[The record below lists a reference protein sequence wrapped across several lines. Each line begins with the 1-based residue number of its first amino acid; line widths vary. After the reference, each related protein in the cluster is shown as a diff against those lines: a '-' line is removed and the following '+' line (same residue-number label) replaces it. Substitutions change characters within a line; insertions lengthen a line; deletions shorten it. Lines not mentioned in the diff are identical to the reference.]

1 MLCVILCMVF
11 NMKRKEIILGVIGIV
26 VIVVVAFFLANLIHD
41 NHVKSLSE
49 EENNKQEEEREEE
62 KIEVDGVEIN
72 FKTYRVDSSFFLNVP
87 DTFIML
93 DEETLKSKYNYNN
106 RPELVFMS
114 EADTEHVF
122 VSTTNEDMTDDGLE
136 AYLNNRIAGLT
147 GMTVIDS
154 GVYQKYDKTFA
165 RLVATDANT
174 YYNLRFFTLDNKLV
188 TVEFNC
194 SVSVYE
200 EWEDVVNEIMD
211 SICFNEDD
219 IKKYSSD

>member
-1 MLCVILCMVF
+1 MVL
-11 NMKRKEIILGVIGIV
+11 NMKRKEIILGVIGII
-26 VIVVVAFFLANLIHD
+26 VIVVVAFFLANMIHD
-41 NHVKSLSE
+41 NHVKSINKE
-49 EENNKQEEEREEE
+49 EDKKQEEVEEKE
-62 KIEVDGVEIN
+62 DKIEVNGVEIN

-87 DTFIML
+87 DTFTML
-93 DEETLKSKYNYNN
+93 DEATLKSKYNYNN

-114 EADTEHVF
+114 ESDTEHVF

-136 AYLNNRIAGLT
+136 AYLNNRVAGLT

-174 YYNLRFFTLDNKLV
+174 YYNMRFFTLDNKLV

-194 SVSVYE
+194 SVNTYE
-200 EWEDVVNEIMD
+200 EWEKVANEVMD
-211 SICFNEDD
+211 SLCFSEDD
-219 IKKYSSD
+219 IKKYSSN

>member
-26 VIVVVAFFLANLIHD
+26 VIVVVAYFLANIIHD
-41 NHVKSLSE
+41 NHVKSINSG
-49 EENNKQEEEREEE
+49 ENNKQEEKKEE
-62 KIEVDGVEIN
+62 KLEVDGVEIT

-93 DEETLKSKYNYNN
+93 DEATLKSKYNYNN

-114 EADTEHVF
+114 ELDSEHIF

-147 GMTVIDS
+147 NMTIIDS
-154 GVYQKYDKTFA
+154 GIYQEHDKTFA
-165 RLVATDANT
+165 KLVATDANT
-174 YYNLRFFTLDNKLV
+174 YYNIRFFTLENKLV
-188 TVEFNC
+188 TIEFNTP
-194 SVSVYE
+194 VNVYK
-200 EWEDVVNEIMD
+200 EWEDVADEVMN
-211 SICFNEDD
+211 SICFNEED

>member
-1 MLCVILCMVF
+1 MVF
-11 NMKRKEIILGVIGIV
+11 NMKRKEIVLGVLGIV
-26 VIVVVAFFLANLIHD
+26 VIVVVAYFLANIIHD
-41 NHVKSLSE
+41 NHVKSINSG
-49 EENNKQEEEREEE
+49 ENNKQEEKKEE
-62 KIEVDGVEIN
+62 KLEVDGVEIN

-87 DTFIML
+87 DTFTML
-93 DEETLKSKYNYNN
+93 DEATLKSKYNYNN

-114 EADTEHVF
+114 ESDTEHVF

-136 AYLNNRIAGLT
+136 AYLNNRVAGLT

-174 YYNLRFFTLDNKLV
+174 YYNIRFFTLDNKLV

-194 SVSVYE
+194 SVNTYE
-200 EWEDVVNEIMD
+200 EWEKVANEIMD
-211 SICFNEDD
+211 SLCFNEDD

>member
-1 MLCVILCMVF
+1 MVF

-26 VIVVVAFFLANLIHD
+26 VIVVVAYFLANIIHD
-41 NHVKSLSE
+41 YNVKSIDRG
-49 EENNKQEEEREEE
+49 ENNKQEEKKEE
-62 KIEVDGVEIN
+62 KLEVDGVEIT

-93 DEETLKSKYNYNN
+93 DEATLKSKYNYNN

-114 EADTEHVF
+114 ELDSEHIF

-147 GMTVIDS
+147 NMTLLDS
-154 GVYQKYDKTFA
+154 GVYQKHDKTFA
-165 RLVATDANT
+165 KLVATDANT
-174 YYNLRFFTLDNKLV
+174 YYNLRFFTLENKLV
-188 TVEFNC
+188 TIEFNTQ
-194 SVSVYE
+194 VGVYK
-200 EWEDVVNEIMD
+200 EWEDVADEVMN

-219 IKKYSSD
+219 IKKIF

>member
-1 MLCVILCMVF
+1 MVF
-11 NMKRKEIILGVIGIV
+11 NMKRKEIVLGVLGIV
-26 VIVVVAFFLANLIHD
+26 VIVVVAYFLANIIHD
-41 NHVKSLSE
+41 NHVKSINSG
-49 EENNKQEEEREEE
+49 ENNKQEEKKEE
-62 KIEVDGVEIN
+62 KLEVDGVEIT

-93 DEETLKSKYNYNN
+93 DEATLKSKYNYNN

-114 EADTEHVF
+114 ELDSEHIF

-147 GMTVIDS
+147 NMTLLDS
-154 GVYQKYDKTFA
+154 GVYQKHDKTFA
-165 RLVATDANT
+165 KLVATDQNT

-188 TVEFNC
+188 TIEFN
-194 SVSVYE
+194 SPINVYE
-200 EWEDVVNEIMD
+200 KWEEVVTEIMD
-211 SICFNEDD
+211 SLCFDEED

>member
-1 MLCVILCMVF
+1 MVF

-26 VIVVVAFFLANLIHD
+26 VIVVVAFFLANIIHD

-49 EENNKQEEEREEE
+49 EENNKQEEVKEEE
-62 KIEVDGVEIN
+62 KIEVDGVGIN

-87 DTFIML
+87 DTFTML
-93 DEETLKSKYNYNN
+93 DEATLKSKYNYNN

-114 EADTEHVF
+114 ETDTEHVF

-136 AYLNNRIAGLT
+136 TYLNNRVAGLT

-165 RLVATDANT
+165 RLVAMDANT

-200 EWEDVVNEIMD
+200 EWKDAVNEIMD

>member
-1 MLCVILCMVF
+1 MVF

-26 VIVVVAFFLANLIHD
+26 VIVVVAFFIANLVHD
-41 NHVKSLSE
+41 YNVDSINK
-49 EENNKQEEEREEE
+49 ENETKNEE
-62 KIEVDGVEIN
+62 KKEDRIEVDGVEIN

-87 DTFIML
+87 DTFTML
-93 DEETLKSKYNYNN
+93 DEATLKSKYNYNS

-114 EADTEHVF
+114 NDDLEHVF

-136 AYLNNRIAGLT
+136 AYLNNRIASLT
-147 GMTVIDS
+147 NMTVIDS
-154 GVYQKYDKTFA
+154 GVYQEHDKTFA

-174 YYNLRFFTLDNKLV
+174 YYNIRFFTLENKLV
-188 TVEFNC
+188 TVEFNTP
-194 SVSVYE
+194 VSVYE
-200 EWEDVVNEIMD
+200 EWEDVVNEVMD

>member
-1 MLCVILCMVF
+1 MVF
-11 NMKRKEIILGVIGIV
+11 NMNGKEIILGVIGII
-26 VIVVVAFFLANLIHD
+26 VIVVVAFFIANLVHD
-41 NHVKSLSE
+41 YNVDSINK
-49 EENNKQEEEREEE
+49 ENETKNEE
-62 KIEVDGVEIN
+62 KKEEKLEVDGVEIN

-87 DTFIML
+87 DTFTML
-93 DEETLKSKYNYNN
+93 DEATLKSKYNYNN

-114 EADTEHVF
+114 NDDLEHIF

-154 GVYQKYDKTFA
+154 GVYQKYYKTFA
-165 RLVATDANT
+165 RLVATDAST

-188 TVEFNC
+188 TIEFNC

-211 SICFNEDD
+211 SICFSEDD

>member
-1 MLCVILCMVF
+1 MVF
-11 NMKRKEIILGVIGIV
+11 SMKRKDIILGVIGIV
-26 VIVVVAFFLANLIHD
+26 VIVVVAYFLANIIHD
-41 NHVKSLSE
+41 YNVESINR
-49 EENNKQEEEREEE
+49 EENNKQEEKKEE
-62 KIEVDGVEIN
+62 KLEVDGVEIN

-136 AYLNNRIAGLT
+136 AYLNNRVAGLT

-165 RLVATDANT
+165 ILVATDANT
-174 YYNLRFFTLDNKLV
+174 YYNIRFFTLENKLV
-188 TVEFNC
+188 TVEFNTP
-194 SVSVYE
+194 VSVYE
-200 EWEDVVNEIMD
+200 EWEDVVNEVMD

>member
-1 MLCVILCMVF
+1 MVF
-11 NMKRKEIILGVIGIV
+11 NMNRKEIILGVIGIV
-26 VIVVVAFFLANLIHD
+26 VIVVVAFFIANLVHD
-41 NHVKSLSE
+41 YNVDSINKENGTKNE
-49 EENNKQEEEREEE
+49 EQKED

-87 DTFIML
+87 DTFTML
-93 DEETLKSKYNYNN
+93 DEATLKSKYNYNN

-114 EADTEHVF
+114 NDDLEHVF

-147 GMTVIDS
+147 NMTLLDS
-154 GVYQKYDKTFA
+154 GVYQKHDKTFA
-165 RLVATDANT
+165 KLVATDQNT
-174 YYNLRFFTLDNKLV
+174 YYNIRFFTLDNKLV
-188 TVEFNC
+188 TIEFNTP
-194 SVSVYE
+194 VNVYK
-200 EWEDVVNEIMD
+200 EWEDVANEVMD

>member
-1 MLCVILCMVF
+1 MVF

-26 VIVVVAFFLANLIHD
+26 AIVLVAFFLANMIHD
-41 NHVKSLSE
+41 NHVNSINE
-49 EENNKQEEEREEE
+49 EENNNEEE
-62 KIEVDGVEIN
+62 IMEVDGVEIN
-72 FKTYRVDSSFFLNVP
+72 FKTYRVDSSFFLNAP

-114 EADTEHVF
+114 NDDLEHVF

-147 GMTVIDS
+147 GMTIIDS
-154 GVYQKYDKTFA
+154 GVFKKYDKTFA

-174 YYNLRFFTLDNKLV
+174 YYNIRFFTLDNKLI
-188 TVEFNC
+188 TVEFN
-194 SVSVYE
+194 SPVNVYE

>member
-1 MLCVILCMVF
+1 MVL
-11 NMKRKEIILGVIGIV
+11 NMKRKEIILGAVGIV
-26 VIVVVAFFLANLIHD
+26 VIVVVAFFLANMIHD
-41 NHVKSLSE
+41 NHVKSINKE
-49 EENNKQEEEREEE
+49 EDKKQEEVEEKE
-62 KIEVDGVEIN
+62 DKIEVNGVEIN

-87 DTFIML
+87 DTFTML
-93 DEETLKSKYNYNN
+93 DEATLKSKYNYNN

-114 EADTEHVF
+114 ESDTEHVF

-136 AYLNNRIAGLT
+136 AYLNNRVAGLT

-174 YYNLRFFTLDNKLV
+174 YYNMRFFTLDNKLV

-194 SVSVYE
+194 SVNTYE
-200 EWEDVVNEIMD
+200 EWEKVANEIMD

>member
-1 MLCVILCMVF
+1 MVF
-11 NMKRKEIILGVIGIV
+11 NMKKKEIILGVIGIV
-26 VIVVVAFFLANLIHD
+26 VIVIVAFFLANIIHD
-41 NHVKSLSE
+41 NHVKSLRE
-49 EENNKQEEEREEE
+49 EENNEQEAKKEE
-62 KIEVDGVEIN
+62 KLEVDGVEIN

-87 DTFIML
+87 DTFAML
-93 DEETLKSKYNYNN
+93 DEATLKSKYNYNN

-114 EADTEHVF
+114 NDDLEHIF

-136 AYLNNRIAGLT
+136 AYLNNRIAGIT
-147 GMTVIDS
+147 NMTLLDS
-154 GVYQKYDKTFA
+154 GVYQKHDKTFA

-174 YYNLRFFTLDNKLV
+174 YYNIRFFTLENKLV
-188 TVEFNC
+188 TVEFNTP
-194 SVSVYE
+194 VSVYE

>member
-1 MLCVILCMVF
+1 MVF
-11 NMKRKEIILGVIGIV
+11 NMNRKEIILGVIGIV
-26 VIVVVAFFLANLIHD
+26 VIVVVAFFLANIIHD
-41 NHVKSLSE
+41 NHVKSLRE
-49 EENNKQEEEREEE
+49 EENNEQEAKKEDNI
-62 KIEVDGVEIN
+62 KVDGVEIN

-93 DEETLKSKYNYNN
+93 DEATLKSKYNYNN

-114 EADTEHVF
+114 NDDLEHIF

-147 GMTVIDS
+147 NMTVIDS
-154 GVYQKYDKTFA
+154 GIYQEYDKTFA

-174 YYNLRFFTLDNKLV
+174 YYNIRFFTLDNKLV
-188 TVEFNC
+188 TIEFNTP
-194 SVSVYE
+194 VSVYK
-200 EWEDVVNEIMD
+200 EWEDVANEVMD
-211 SICFNEDD
+211 SICFSEDD

>member
-1 MLCVILCMVF
+1 MVL
-11 NMKRKEIILGVIGIV
+11 NMKRKEIILGVIGII
-26 VIVVVAFFLANLIHD
+26 VIVVVAFFLANIIHD
-41 NHVKSLSE
+41 NHIKSI
-49 EENNKQEEEREEE
+49 NKQEEIKQEEVEEKEE

-87 DTFIML
+87 DTFTML
-93 DEETLKSKYNYNN
+93 DEAMLKSKYNYNN

-114 EADTEHVF
+114 ETDTEHVF

-136 AYLNNRIAGLT
+136 AYLNNRVAGLT

-174 YYNLRFFTLDNKLV
+174 YYNIRFFTLDNKLV

-194 SVSVYE
+194 SVNTYE
-200 EWEDVVNEIMD
+200 EWEKVANEIMD
-211 SICFNEDD
+211 SLCFNEDD

>member
-1 MLCVILCMVF
+1 MVL
-11 NMKRKEIILGVIGIV
+11 NMKRKEIILGVIGII
-26 VIVVVAFFLANLIHD
+26 VIVVVAFFLANMIHD
-41 NHVKSLSE
+41 NHVKSINKE
-49 EENNKQEEEREEE
+49 EDKKQEEVEEKE
-62 KIEVDGVEIN
+62 DKIEVNGVEIN

-87 DTFIML
+87 DTFTML
-93 DEETLKSKYNYNN
+93 DEATLKSKYNYNN

-114 EADTEHVF
+114 ESDTEHVF

-136 AYLNNRIAGLT
+136 AYLNNRVAGLT

-174 YYNLRFFTLDNKLV
+174 YYNMRFFTLDNKLV

-194 SVSVYE
+194 SVNTYE
-200 EWEDVVNEIMD
+200 EWEKVANEIMD

-219 IKKYSSD
+219 IKKYSSN

>member
-1 MLCVILCMVF
+1 MVF

-26 VIVVVAFFLANLIHD
+26 VIVVVAFFLANIIHD
-41 NHVKSLSE
+41 NHVKSINSG
-49 EENNKQEEEREEE
+49 ENNKQEEKKEE
-62 KIEVDGVEIN
+62 KLEVDGVEIN

-93 DEETLKSKYNYNN
+93 DEATLKSKYNYNN

-114 EADTEHVF
+114 ELDSEHIF

-147 GMTVIDS
+147 NMTLLDS
-154 GVYQKYDKTFA
+154 GVYQKHDKTFA
-165 RLVATDANT
+165 KLVATDQNT

-188 TVEFNC
+188 TIEFN
-194 SVSVYE
+194 SPINVYE
-200 EWEDVVNEIMD
+200 KWEEVVTEIMD
-211 SICFNEDD
+211 SLCFDEED

>member
-1 MLCVILCMVF
+1 MVL
-11 NMKRKEIILGVIGIV
+11 NMKRKEIILGVIGII
-26 VIVVVAFFLANLIHD
+26 VIVVVAFFLANMIHD
-41 NHVKSLSE
+41 NHVKSINKE
-49 EENNKQEEEREEE
+49 EDKKQEEVEEKE
-62 KIEVDGVEIN
+62 DKIEVNGVEIN

-87 DTFIML
+87 DTFTML
-93 DEETLKSKYNYNN
+93 DEATLKSKYNYNN

-114 EADTEHVF
+114 ESDTEHVF

-136 AYLNNRIAGLT
+136 AYLNNRVAGLT

-174 YYNLRFFTLDNKLV
+174 YYNIRFFTLDNKLV

-194 SVSVYE
+194 SVNTYE
-200 EWEDVVNEIMD
+200 EWEKVANEIMD

>member
-1 MLCVILCMVF
+1 MVF

-26 VIVVVAFFLANLIHD
+26 VIVVVAFFLANIIHD
-41 NHVKSLSE
+41 YNVKSIDRG
-49 EENNKQEEEREEE
+49 ENNKQEEKKEE
-62 KIEVDGVEIN
+62 KLEVDGVEIT

-93 DEETLKSKYNYNN
+93 DEATLKSKYNYNN

-114 EADTEHVF
+114 ELDSEHIF

-147 GMTVIDS
+147 NMTLLDS
-154 GVYQKYDKTFA
+154 GVYQKHDKSFA
-165 RLVATDANT
+165 KLVATDANT
-174 YYNLRFFTLDNKLV
+174 YYNLRFFTLENKLV
-188 TVEFNC
+188 TIEFNTQ
-194 SVSVYE
+194 VGVYK
-200 EWEDVVNEIMD
+200 EWEDVANEVMD
-211 SICFNEDD
+211 SICFNEED